1 MPVIQFNQLSEEEKN
16 LLYSAP
22 ALVTYLIGGADDDFD
37 TKEEGRARHLVH
49 IRTTHGDPLLFD
61 FYKHIESTYFDQ
73 LNSIVK
79 TYGQLS
85 VEERTAKLISEL
97 EKLNDILPKID
108 GLYAR
113 ALIKSLKS
121 LAKLVAE
128 TSSGMMGF
136 LGVKYEEEHL
146 MGLNMITYQS

>member
-1 MPVIQFNQLSEEEKN
+1 MPVIQFNQLPEEEKN

-22 ALVTYLIGGADDDFD
+22 ALVAYLIGGADDNFD
-37 TKEEGRARHLVH
+37 AKEEIRATHLVR
-49 IRTTHGDPLLFD
+49 IRTTNGDPLLFD
-61 FYKHIESTYFDQ
+61 FYKHIETNYFDQ
-73 LNSIVK
+73 LDSIVK
-79 TYGQLS
+79 IYGQLS
-85 VEERTAKLISEL
+85 VEERTTKLVSEL

-128 TSSGMMGF
+128 SSSEMMGF

-146 MGLNMITYQS
+146 MGLHMITYQP